1 MTLFPVIIALSEAG
15 HNLSGKEQ
23 AARLSRLAREA
34 LRVSAERSRVRL
46 EELPMDE
53 YGRPCLGWGNYWSVS
68 HKPQCVAAVVS
79 KERVGIDVEEIRPR
93 SASLF
98 DHVATQEE
106 WQLKGKSWDTFFR
119 YWTAKEATLKAVGVG
134 IGGGL
139 KNCRTV
145 SVPDENH
152 IVLEY
157 RGASFLVEQ
166 LRHKNHFVAVVKG
179 DNQIEWVVVEDLQR

>member
-1 MTLFPVIIALSEAG
+1 MTLFPVVMPLSEAG

-23 AARLSRLAREA
+23 ATRLSRLAREA
-34 LRVSAERSRVRL
+34 LRVSAERSHVRL
-46 EELPMDE
+46 GELLAGE
-53 YGRPCLGWGNYWSVS
+53 NGRPCPVSGNHWSVS

-98 DHVATQEE
+98 DYVATEEE
-106 WQLKGKSWDTFFR
+106 WRLQDKSWDTFFR
-119 YWTAKEATLKAVGVG
+119 YWTAKEATLKAVRVG
-134 IGGGL
+134 IAGGL
-139 KNCRTV
+139 KNCRTI

-157 RGASFLVEQ
+157 QGASFLVEQ
-166 LRHKNHFVAVVKG
+166 LRYKDHLVAVVKG
-179 DNQIEWVVVEDLQR
+179 DNQIEWVVMEDPKR